1 MGPGSVDG
9 DPAGDIWSTS
19 TPRNYGLRLRT
30 FRNGRRITVDGRVSL
45 VERGRLLAQLTI
57 AWNVAEGVIA
67 VAAGIAARSLA
78 LVGFGL
84 DSFIEVFAGGVVLW
98 QLRGVAEERER
109 RALRLIGLSFF
120 VLAGYVVVEGVRDL
134 VVGDEAGE
142 STVGIVLA
150 GVSLAVMPLLA
161 WAKRRTGRELA
172 NPVILADATE
182 TALCS
187 YLSAILL
194 GGLLLNATLGWWWAD
209 TLAAFG
215 IAALAVREGRE
226 AWRGETS
233 IETESA

>member
-1 MGPGSVDG
+1 
-9 DPAGDIWSTS
+9 
-19 TPRNYGLRLRT
+19 
-30 FRNGRRITVDGRVSL
+30 
-45 VERGRLLAQLTI
+45 LAWVTI
-57 AWNVAEGVIA
+57 GWNAVEGVIA
-67 VAAGIAARSLA
+67 VGAGIAAGSLA

-109 RALRLIGLSFF
+109 WALRLIALTFF

-134 VVGDEAGE
+134 LTGDEAGE
-142 STVGIVLA
+142 STVGIFLA
-150 GVSLAVMPLLA
+150 GVSLVVMPLLA
-161 WAKRRTGRELA
+161 WAKLCTGRELG
-172 NPVILADATE
+172 NPVILADSTE
-182 TALCS
+182 TALCA

-194 GGLLLNATLGWWWAD
+194 GGLVLNAAWGWWWAD

-233 IETESA
+233 FETEKARPGE

>member
-1 MGPGSVDG
+1 
-9 DPAGDIWSTS
+9 
-19 TPRNYGLRLRT
+19 
-30 FRNGRRITVDGRVSL
+30 
-45 VERGRLLAQLTI
+45 LAWLTI
-57 AWNVAEGVIA
+57 GWNVVEGIIA
-67 VAAGIAARSLA
+67 VGAGIAAGSLA

-98 QLRGVAEERER
+98 QLREVAEERER

-134 VVGDEAGE
+134 ITGAEAGE

-150 GVSLAVMPLLA
+150 GVSLVVMPLLA
-161 WAKRRTGRELA
+161 WAKRRTGRELG
-172 NPVILADATE
+172 NPVILADSTE
-182 TALCS
+182 TALCA

-194 GGLLLNATLGWWWAD
+194 GGLVLNAAWGLWWAD

-226 AWRGETS
+226 AWQGDSHEA
-233 IETESA
+233 EHA

>member
-1 MGPGSVDG
+1 MD
-9 DPAGDIWSTS
+9 
-19 TPRNYGLRLRT
+19 
-30 FRNGRRITVDGRVSL
+30 RRAHL
-45 VERGRLLAQLTI
+45 VERGRILARLTI
-57 AWNVAEGVIA
+57 AWNVIEGVIA
-67 VAAGIAARSLA
+67 VGAGLAAGSLA

-109 RALRLIGLSFF
+109 RVLRLIALSFF
-120 VLAGYVVVEGVRDL
+120 ALAGYVVVEGVRDL
-134 VVGDEAGE
+134 VVGVEAGE
-142 STVGIVLA
+142 STVGIILA

-161 WAKRRTGRELA
+161 WAKRGTGRELA
-172 NPVILADATE
+172 NPVIMADAIE

-215 IAALAVREGRE
+215 IAALAVQEGLE
-226 AWRGETS
+226 AWRGEATS
-233 IETESA
+233 DAEGALSKS